1 VAVAVRAGRAEDGPA
16 LRRIGWA
23 ACERFRSV
31 GLAVVADDEPATV
44 EELAAYALDGRSW
57 VAVEGDVPVGY
68 VLVDL
73 VGGNAHIEQMSVDPA
88 HQGTGLTTYAEVPW
102 NGPLYA
108 RWGFEEL
115 SDDLVGPE
123 LRAVRAA
130 EQSHGLDVA
139 ERICM
144 RLAL

>member
-16 LRRIGWA
+16 LRRIEWA

>member
-1 VAVAVRAGRAEDGPA
+1 VGGLRAIP
-16 LRRIGWA
+16 LRRPG
-23 ACERFRSV
+23 
-31 GLAVVADDEPATV
+31 GVADDEPATV

>member
-1 VAVAVRAGRAEDGPA
+1 
-16 LRRIGWA
+16 
-23 ACERFRSV
+23 
-31 GLAVVADDEPATV
+31 V

>member
-1 VAVAVRAGRAEDGPA
+1 
-16 LRRIGWA
+16 
-23 ACERFRSV
+23 
-31 GLAVVADDEPATV
+31 
-44 EELAAYALDGRSW
+44 
-57 VAVEGDVPVGY
+57 
-68 VLVDL
+68 
-73 VGGNAHIEQMSVDPA
+73 VDPA

-115 SDDLVGPE
+115 TDDLVGPE